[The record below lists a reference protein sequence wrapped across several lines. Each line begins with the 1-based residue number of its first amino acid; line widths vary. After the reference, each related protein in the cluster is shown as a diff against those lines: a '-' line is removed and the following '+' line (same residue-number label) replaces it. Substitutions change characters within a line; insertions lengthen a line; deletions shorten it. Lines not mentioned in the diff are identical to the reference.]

1 MMRTIAKRFVEGGF
15 MLSELARELNVQQE
29 ALIERLHAMER
40 LGFIV
45 RSEGCCEPA
54 SAEAS
59 CRCSGCS
66 CCGKTA
72 AAGIVGYTLTEK
84 GRRLAGIK
92 KTGAL

>member
-29 ALIERLHAMER
+29 TLTERLHAMEH
-40 LGFIV
+40 LGFVV
-45 RSEGCCEPA
+45 RSEGCCKPA
-54 SAEAS
+54 SAETS

-66 CCGKTA
+66 CCGETA
-72 AAGIVGYTLTEK
+72 TAGIVGYTLTEK

-92 KTGAL
+92 KTKNL